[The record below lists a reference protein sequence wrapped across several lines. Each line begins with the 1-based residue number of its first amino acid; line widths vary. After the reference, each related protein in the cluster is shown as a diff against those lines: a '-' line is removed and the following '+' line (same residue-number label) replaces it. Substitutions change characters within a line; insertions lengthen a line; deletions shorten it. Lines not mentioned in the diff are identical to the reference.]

1 MRSERRGAKWTMM
14 RVVGSVLLPWERSL
28 ELWEGAFVR
37 GYRQAPGVPAF
48 VKRVEGNG
56 LYSIKMVGSNR
67 GKFRV
72 GEWKNLF
79 KEGSFTKIVSGT
91 DSVRIRVESRPKEK
105 AQAARRP
112 VEKKRRGKYR
122 AR

>member
-1 MRSERRGAKWTMM
+1 MRSERRGSKWTMM
-14 RVVGSVLLPWERSL
+14 RVVGSVFLPWERSL

-72 GEWKNLF
+72 LHPLRNYV
-79 KEGSFTKIVSGT
+79 I
-91 DSVRIRVESRPKEK
+91 
-105 AQAARRP
+105 
-112 VEKKRRGKYR
+112 Y
-122 AR
+122 